1 MGKLSQVQNPMVNNE
16 HFNRDGMDG
25 LQSAAGCYS
34 MNTSQNLK
42 GKFYQTQVLQKIGG
56 GAATVVHGDSVT
68 DSTNMK
74 LMAANTLA
82 KNQPDAA
89 ADQTYGAN

>member
-1 MGKLSQVQNPMVNNE
+1 
-16 HFNRDGMDG
+16 
-25 LQSAAGCYS
+25 

-56 GAATVVHGDSVT
+56 GTGTGTVVHGDSIT

-74 LMAANTLA
+74 LMTAALIA
-82 KNQPDAA
+82 KNHPEAT

>member
-1 MGKLSQVQNPMVNNE
+1 MINNE
-16 HFNRDGMDG
+16 HFNRDGIDG
-25 LQSAAGCYS
+25 SQSAAGCYS

-56 GAATVVHGDSVT
+56 GTGTVVHGDSVT
-68 DSTNMK
+68 DSTNVK
-74 LMAANTLA
+74 LMTGSTIA
-82 KNQPDAA
+82 KNQPDAT

>member
-1 MGKLSQVQNPMVNNE
+1 MGNNE
-16 HFNRDGMDG
+16 QLNQDGG
-25 LQSAAGCYS
+25 NGSQSAAGCYS

-56 GAATVVHGDSVT
+56 GTGTVVHGDSVT
-68 DSTNMK
+68 DSTNVK
-74 LMAANTLA
+74 LMTGSTIA
-82 KNQPDAA
+82 KNQPDIN

>member
-1 MGKLSQVQNPMVNNE
+1 MVNNE
-16 HFNRDGMDG
+16 HLNQDGNTG
-25 LQSAAGCYS
+25 SQSAAGCYS

-56 GAATVVHGDSVT
+56 GTGTVVHGDSVT
-68 DSTNMK
+68 DSNRNDSANVK
-74 LMAANTLA
+74 LMTGSAIA
-82 KNQPDAA
+82 KNHPDAT